1 VAKLI
6 KIGRSKENDIV
17 ISETSVSRFHA
28 ELFQDDE
35 GNIFITDL
43 NSTNGTTING
53 VRLVG
58 SQILQSNDIVKLG
71 NSAPL
76 PWRTYF
82 PDSAYVRE
90 TSRPVS
96 SGTSS
101 EPIVQVGDARKS
113 NGQIK
118 AIVISIALVFIAV
131 VMLLFRDELF
141 SSSTDS
147 NTDMAEQDQ
156 VTVNKDGSTAQVES
170 KTDETAARTPV
181 KNIPQP
187 TQKEINYDYSCM
199 DNQVLN
205 DMNELESEFIGMFDE
220 TVSLSEEVDV
230 GRQLYDGCRNEY
242 RFVNDYRL
250 RKIESIKD
258 KLNQEIR
265 NKRGFNYK
273 IYLIESDQINA
284 FTAGGYIFVTTAMYS
299 FTNSDDELACV
310 IGHEMAHNECKHINQ
325 NLKKQKV
332 NRNLFGD
339 FFGSAADA
347 LSFFLT
353 SGFNQKNETEC
364 DFHGIDYAVSAGYNS
379 CKVIGLW
386 ERMSQKES
394 QGDEIDAMMRSHP
407 YSANRSQCCRNHIE
421 SNYSFSCPN

>member
-1 VAKLI
+1 MAKLI
-6 KIGRSKENDIV
+6 KIGRSQENDIV
-17 ISETSVSRFHA
+17 ISDQSVSRVHV

-35 GNIFITDL
+35 GNVFITDL

-53 VRLVG
+53 VRMVG
-58 SQILQSNDIVKLG
+58 SQILQPNDIVKLG
-71 NSAPL
+71 NAAPI

-82 PDSAYVRE
+82 TPAATIIPENEGV
-90 TSRPVS
+90 TS
-96 SGTSS
+96 SGSDWNQP
-101 EPIVQVGDARKS
+101 PIVEPQKKS
-113 NGQIK
+113 SLKMI
-118 AIVISIALVFIAV
+118 IISVALLFIAV
-131 VMLLFRDELF
+131 LMILFRNELF
-141 SSSTDS
+141 SSSGNLNDDLT
-147 NTDMAEQDQ
+147 EQDGI
-156 VTVNKDGSTAQVES
+156 TVNEDGSTGTFES
-170 KTDETAARTPV
+170 KPDDGTSRKPI

-187 TQKEINYDYSCM
+187 TNAEINYDYSCM

-205 DMNELESEFIGMFDE
+205 DMNDLESEFIGMFDE
-220 TVSLSEEVDV
+220 TVSVSEEVDV
-230 GRQLYDGCRNEY
+230 GRQLYDGCRDQY

-250 RKIESIKD
+250 RNLESIKN
-258 KLNQEIR
+258 KLDQEIR

-284 FTAGGYIFVTTAMYS
+284 FTAGGYIFVTTAMYT

-325 NLKKQKV
+325 QLKKQKV

-386 ERMSQKES
+386 ERMSQKET
-394 QGDEIDAMMRSHP
+394 QGNEIDAMMRSHP

-421 SNYSFSCPN
+421 SNYKFSCPN